1 MVAANAVRIVGGEF
15 RSRSLSAPKGNKTRP
30 TSDRVREAVFSML
43 ESRISLAGVTVLDL
57 YAGTGALGLEAL
69 SRGASFC
76 TFVERDRQA
85 LEALDKNIQALD
97 LKLRTR
103 VLRRSAADVGNAEIQ
118 TPELVFVDP
127 PYADVVPHAV
137 NAVLR
142 LQKLQKLQAPSE
154 QPRLWVF
161 EHDSSTANLEIEG
174 LVSTFSRSYGDT
186 LVTLFVAPLFDRT

>member
-1 MVAANAVRIVGGEF
+1 MVAANVVRIVGGEF

-43 ESRISLAGVTVLDL
+43 EARISLAGVSVLDL

-69 SRGASFC
+69 SRGANFC

-97 LKLRTR
+97 LTLRTR
-103 VLRRSAADVGNAEIQ
+103 VVRRSAADVGNAELQ
-118 TPELVFVDP
+118 NPELVFVDP

-137 NAVLR
+137 SAVVR
-142 LQKLQKLQAPSE
+142 LQKLLGPSE

-161 EHDSSTANLEIEG
+161 EHDVSTANLEIEG
-174 LVSTFSRSYGDT
+174 LVSNFSRSYGDT
-186 LVTLFVAPLFDRT
+186 LITVFWSVTI